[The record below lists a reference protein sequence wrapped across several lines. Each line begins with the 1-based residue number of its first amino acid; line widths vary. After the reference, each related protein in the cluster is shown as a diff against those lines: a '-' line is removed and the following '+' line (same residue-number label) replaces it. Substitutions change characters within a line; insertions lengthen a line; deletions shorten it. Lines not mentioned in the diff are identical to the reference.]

1 MQKMDLGV
9 KVDSRLNVNQG
20 YTLLSRKANHMLVS
34 VSKCVVCKANE
45 AIIPLHLAFMRLHV
59 SGFGD
64 LST

>member
-1 MQKMDLGV
+1 MDLRI
-9 KVDSRLNVNQG
+9 KVDRRLNVSQE
-20 YTLLSRKANHMLVS
+20 YTLLSRKANHMLGS
-34 VSKCVVCKANE
+34 MSKCVVCKANE